1 MVITIFEAASGAI
14 IMTGLISVLL
24 ASWGKLRSSAA
35 MWFVSMFCFAL
46 GFFQVDIFDKKTLCL
61 LCLLVI
67 LSYAVARAIGTAKV
81 VNASD
86 PLVVSDRMFATME
99 KNIAEQK
106 LMRSKRN

>member
-1 MVITIFEAASGAI
+1 MFITIFEATSGVLLT
-14 IMTGLISVLL
+14 TGLISVLL

-35 MWFVSMFCFAL
+35 MWFVSMFCFAV
-46 GFFQVDIFDKKTLCL
+46 GFFQIDIFDKKKLCV

-86 PLVVSDRMFATME
+86 PLVVSDRMLATMA